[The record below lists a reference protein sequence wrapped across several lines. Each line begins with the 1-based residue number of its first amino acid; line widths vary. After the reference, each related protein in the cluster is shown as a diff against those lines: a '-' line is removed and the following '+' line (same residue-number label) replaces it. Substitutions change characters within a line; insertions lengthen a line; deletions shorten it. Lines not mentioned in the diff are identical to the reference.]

1 MAETGPGRARKAHP
15 VKKKET
21 YSVKAFFI
29 VTVILVLVC
38 GGLFLFFVK
47 GLYLLPDKVCEAS
60 VQRDLVIRTLPRA
73 RAADDW
79 ADHQGSGRDF
89 MFDCRVSTS
98 GHSILSGGVNLRESS
113 RADWEDGYGSSAG
126 TTVVRTSAGRV
137 AGLAQVDADHGVA
150 SVYVPCEPK
159 DSRKGE
165 GSASGPRALVAEAT
179 VTGKSRVSGA
189 ALRQALTDFAYQL
202 TRHAY
207 ALAECKGPGDFP
219 ARLPRYSDR

>member
-1 MAETGPGRARKAHP
+1 MPKTHP
-15 VKKKET
+15 VRKP
-21 YSVKAFFI
+21 YSVRAFFVAI
-29 VTVILVLVC
+29 AILALVC

-60 VQRDLVIRTLPRA
+60 VQRDLVIHTLPQA
-73 RAADDW
+73 RAADEW
-79 ADHQGSGRDF
+79 ADHKGSGRDF

-113 RADWEDGYGSSAG
+113 KADWVDGYGGSAG
-126 TTVVRTSAGRV
+126 TAVVQTSAGRV

-159 DSRKGE
+159 DARE
-165 GSASGPRALVAEAT
+165 GDGGASGPRALVAEAS

-202 TRHAY
+202 ARHAY
-207 ALAECKGPGDFP
+207 ALAECKGAGGFP
-219 ARLPRYSDR
+219 ARLPRYGGR